1 MTDSTC
7 GETTPRLVP
16 QERKG
21 VELTIEGT
29 VQGVGFRP
37 FVYRLARRFKIGGSI
52 TNTGQGVVIKAEAVA
67 VDLDR
72 FLQALTEETPPLARI
87 TAITHRKL
95 PAVTDRKT
103 FTIDAS
109 TGDCATHAII
119 PADIALCDDCLQEL
133 LDPTDRRYRY
143 PFINC
148 TNCGPR
154 FTIVSSIPYDR
165 RHTSM
170 HSFPLC
176 GSCQAEYD
184 DPDNRRFHAQPNAC
198 PHCGPQISWHAANSK
213 KPGVH
218 DPQAIHGP
226 VSLTP
231 GVDNERPVI
240 ETIRAL
246 REGFI
251 VAIRGMG
258 GFHLVVNGGSEA
270 AVTRLRQRKNRRSKP
285 LAVMVPDLEAAGLI
299 CHLSPV
305 ASQTLTSPA
314 HPIVLLPIKATASL
328 AASLAPGLKELGVM
342 LPYTPLHHLLFATP
356 GCPQALVMTSGNRN
370 GEPLCTG
377 NAEALSRLGDIA
389 DFFLLHNRE
398 IVTRIDDSV
407 VRIMQGSPRVLRR
420 ARGYVPN
427 PIPLTQALPPLLV
440 CGSGLKNTFC
450 LVRDDMAFIS
460 QHIGDLFNLES
471 LAFFKESIYH
481 LQNMVQIQPQVIICD
496 LHPDYLSSRY
506 GQELGQSLDLPVI
519 TVQHHHAHAV
529 AVMAEHGLQDPVL
542 AIILD
547 GTGLGP
553 DGTIWGGEIL
563 EVDLTHFTRRGHLAP
578 LPLPGGDIAAEQPWR
593 MGLAA
598 LYHAFGEAG
607 LQPSHLPAALLEIAE
622 EKRSAVLA
630 MMQSGFNSPL
640 TSSCGRLFD
649 AVAALLGI
657 RLDSD
662 FEGQAAMEVEA
673 MALQWQGTE
682 KKEER
687 VQAMNGPVSPAP
699 VMEQARP
706 EEPEEDNGLFII
718 DSGPFIRRMLRDL
731 QAGKLIP
738 ELAMGFHCW
747 LIESFAITINR
758 LAATSGIR
766 TVVLSGGCL
775 QNRIIME
782 GLFQALEQDS
792 FQVFTGQEVPV
803 NDGGISLGQAV
814 IGGLRYVSGNTHAGH

>member
-1 MTDSTC
+1 
-7 GETTPRLVP
+7 
-16 QERKG
+16 
-21 VELTIEGT
+21 VELTIRGT

-37 FVYRLARRFKIGGSI
+37 FVYRLARRFKIGGTI
-52 TNTGQGVVIKAEAVA
+52 ANTGQGVVIQAEGLAA
-67 VDLDR
+67 DLDN
-72 FLQALTEETPPLARI
+72 FLQALTEEAPPLARI
-87 TAITHRKL
+87 SAISRRQIPT
-95 PAVTDRKT
+95 VTDRQT
-103 FTIDAS
+103 FTILES
-109 TGDCATHAII
+109 SSKHATQTMI

-133 LDPTDRRYRY
+133 LDPADRRYRY

-165 RHTSM
+165 PCTSM
-170 HSFPLC
+170 HSFPMC
-176 GSCQAEYD
+176 KSCQAEYD

-198 PHCGPQISWHAANSK
+198 PQCGPQISWHAAT
-213 KPGVH
+213 G
-218 DPQAIHGP
+218 
-226 VSLTP
+226 
-231 GVDNERPVI
+231 
-240 ETIRAL
+240 ETIDCHDIITETVKTL
-246 REGFI
+246 RDGRI

-258 GFHLVVNGGSEA
+258 GFHLVVDAGSEA
-270 AVTRLRQRKNRRSKP
+270 AVTRLRKRKQRRNKP
-285 LAVMVPDLEAAGLI
+285 LAIMVADLEAAGLI
-299 CHLSPV
+299 CNLSPA

-314 HPIVLLPIKATASL
+314 HPIVLLPGKETASL
-328 AASLAPGLKELGVM
+328 AVNLAPGMGEIGIM

-370 GEPLCTG
+370 GEPLCIG
-377 NAEALSRLGDIA
+377 NDEAVSRLGNIA

-398 IVTRIDDSV
+398 IVTRVDDSV
-407 VRIMQGSPRVLRR
+407 VRIMQGRPRVLRR

-427 PIPLTQALPPLLV
+427 PIPLTQSLPPLLA

-450 LVRDDMAFIS
+450 LVRDNMAFIS
-460 QHIGDLFNLES
+460 QHIGDLANLES

-481 LQNMVQIQPQVIICD
+481 FQELLETRPQLVVCD
-496 LHPDYLSSRY
+496 LHPDYLSSRH
-506 GQELGQSLDLPVI
+506 GQELGQALGLSMI
-519 TVQHHHAHAV
+519 FVQHHHAHAV
-529 AVMAEHGLQDPVL
+529 AVMAEHGLQDKVL

-563 EVDLTHFTRRGHLAP
+563 EVTRTDFTRRGCLAP
-578 LPLPGGDIAAEQPWR
+578 LPLPGGDAAAEQPWR

-598 LYHAFGEAG
+598 LYHTYGEAG
-607 LQPSHLPAALLEIAE
+607 LQPSRLPAALLGVAE

-649 AVAALLGI
+649 AIAALLGI

-673 MALQWQGTE
+673 IAQQWQ
-682 KKEER
+682 R
-687 VQAMNGPVSPAP
+687 PA
-699 VMEQARP
+699 EHKQRR
-706 EEPEEDNGLFII
+706 EEPVEDNGLFIM
-718 DSGPFIRRMLRDL
+718 DSRPFIRRMLRDL
-731 QAGKLIP
+731 QAGKSIP
-738 ELAMGFHCW
+738 ELAMGFHSW
-747 LIESFAITINR
+747 LIENFAITISR
-758 LAATSGIR
+758 LAVTSGIR

-782 GLFQALEQDS
+782 GLFQALEQDG

>member
-1 MTDSTC
+1 MTALSCLGT
-7 GETTPRLVP
+7 EPHSLP
-16 QERKG
+16 QERKR
-21 VELTIEGT
+21 VELTVQGT

-37 FVYRLARRFKIGGSI
+37 FVYRLAKDCKIGGTI
-52 TNTGQGVVIKAEAVA
+52 TNTGQGVVIQAEGLAD
-67 VDLDR
+67 DLDS
-72 FLQALTEETPPLARI
+72 FLKALTEDAPPLARI
-87 TAITHRKL
+87 SAISQRKIPTA
-95 PAVTDRKT
+95 ADRQA
-103 FTIDAS
+103 FTILESS
-109 TGDCATHAII
+109 TDHATQTMI
-119 PADIALCDDCLQEL
+119 PADIALCDACLQEL
-133 LDPTDRRYRY
+133 LDPADRRYRY

-165 RHTSM
+165 PCTSM
-170 HSFPLC
+170 HSFPMC
-176 GSCQAEYD
+176 RECQAEYD
-184 DPDNRRFHAQPNAC
+184 DPNNRRFHAQPNAC
-198 PHCGPQISWHAANSK
+198 PQCGPQISWHAST
-213 KPGVH
+213 GERLDCH
-218 DPQAIHGP
+218 DPQAMDGP
-226 VSLTP
+226 VSRVP
-231 GVDNERPVI
+231 GMAQERPVT
-240 ETIRAL
+240 ETVKAL
-246 REGFI
+246 RAGHI

-258 GFHLVVNGGSEA
+258 GFHLVVDAGSEP
-270 AVTRLRQRKNRRSKP
+270 AVALLRQRKQRRSKP
-285 LAVMVPDLEAAGLI
+285 LAIMVADLETAGRI
-299 CHLSPV
+299 CQLSPM
-305 ASQTLTSPA
+305 ASQTLTSPP
-314 HPIVLLPIKATASL
+314 HPIVLLPRKETTSL
-328 AASLAPGLKELGVM
+328 AANLAPGMGEIGIM

-370 GEPLCTG
+370 GEPLCIG
-377 NAEALSRLGDIA
+377 NDEAIARLGDIA

-398 IVTRIDDSV
+398 IVTRVDDSV
-407 VRIMQGSPRVLRR
+407 IRIMQGRPRVLRR

-427 PIPLTQALPPLLV
+427 PIPLIESLPPLLA

-450 LVRDDMAFIS
+450 LVRDNMAFIS

-481 LQNMVQIQPQVIICD
+481 FQELLESRPQLIVCD
-496 LHPDYLSSRY
+496 LHPDYLSSRH
-506 GQELGQSLDLPVI
+506 GQELEQDMGLPRLL
-519 TVQHHHAHAV
+519 VQHHHAHAV
-529 AVMAEHGLQDPVL
+529 AVMAEHGLQDKVL

-563 EVDLTHFTRRGHLAP
+563 EVTRTDFTRRGCLVP
-578 LPLPGGDIAAEQPWR
+578 LPLPGGDAAAEQPWR

-598 LYHAFGEAG
+598 LYHTFGEKG
-607 LQPSHLPAALLEIAE
+607 LEESQLTTALLGIAE

-673 MALQWQGTE
+673 IAQQWQRTE
-682 KKEER
+682 EHK
-687 VQAMNGPVSPAP
+687 Q
-699 VMEQARP
+699 RP
-706 EEPEEDNGLFII
+706 EEPVEANGLFII
-718 DSGPFIRRMLRDL
+718 DSSSFIQKMLRDL
-731 QAGKLIP
+731 QAGRSIP
-738 ELAMGFHCW
+738 ELAMGFHSW
-747 LIESFAITINR
+747 LIDSLTITINR

-766 TVVLSGGCL
+766 TIVLSGGCL

-782 GLFQALEQDS
+782 GLFQALEQDG

-814 IGGLRYVSGNTHAGH
+814 IGGLRYVSGNTYAGH

>member
-1 MTDSTC
+1 MTALSGLRT
-7 GETTPRLVP
+7 EPHSLA

-21 VELTIEGT
+21 VELTIQGT

-37 FVYRLARRFKIGGSI
+37 FVYRLARDFKISGTI
-52 TNTGQGVVIKAEAVA
+52 ANTGQGVVILAEGLAS
-67 VDLDR
+67 DLDN
-72 FLQALTEETPPLARI
+72 FLQALSEDAPPLARI
-87 TAITHRKL
+87 SSISQKRIPT
-95 PAVTDRKT
+95 TDRQAFAILKSSSEH
-103 FTIDAS
+103 AS
-109 TGDCATHAII
+109 QTMI
-119 PADIALCDDCLQEL
+119 PADIALCDDCRKEL

-165 RHTSM
+165 PGTSM
-170 HSFPLC
+170 HSFPMC
-176 GSCQAEYD
+176 RSCQAEYD

-198 PHCGPQISWHAANSK
+198 PQCGPQISWHDCTGKQLPND
-213 KPGVH
+213 
-218 DPQAIHGP
+218 DP
-226 VSLTP
+226 LTS
-231 GVDNERPVI
+231 
-240 ETIRAL
+240 TISTL
-246 REGFI
+246 CNGDI
-251 VAIRGMG
+251 VAIRGLG
-258 GFHLVVNGGSEA
+258 GFHLVVDAGSEA
-270 AVTRLRQRKNRRSKP
+270 AVALLRKRKQRRSRP
-285 LAVMVPDLEAAGLI
+285 LAIMVADLEAAGRI
-299 CHLSPV
+299 CALSPM
-305 ASQTLTSPA
+305 ASETLTSPA
-314 HPIVLLPIKATASL
+314 HPIVLLLRKETASL
-328 AASLAPGLKELGVM
+328 AANLAPGMGEIGIM

-377 NAEALSRLGDIA
+377 NEEAISRLGDIA

-407 VRIMQGSPRVLRR
+407 IRIMQGRPRVLRR

-427 PIPLTQALPPLLV
+427 PIPLTQSLPPLLA

-460 QHIGDLFNLES
+460 QHIGDLANMES

-481 LQNMVQIQPQVIICD
+481 FQELLETRPQLVVCD
-496 LHPDYLSSRY
+496 LHPDYLSSRH
-506 GQELGQSLDLPVI
+506 GQELERELGLARIL
-519 TVQHHHAHAV
+519 VQHHHAHAV
-529 AVMAEHGLQDPVL
+529 AVMAEHGLQDKVL

-563 EVDLTHFTRRGHLAP
+563 EVTRTDFLRRGCLAP
-578 LPLPGGDIAAEQPWR
+578 LPLPGGDAAAEQPWR

-598 LYHAFGEAG
+598 LYHSFGEEG
-607 LQPSHLPAALLEIAE
+607 LPPSRLPAALLGVTEG
-622 EKRSAVLA
+622 KRTAVLT
-630 MMQSGFNSPL
+630 MMQKGFNSPL

-673 MALQWQGTE
+673 FARQWQ
-682 KKEER
+682 
-687 VQAMNGPVSPAP
+687 
-699 VMEQARP
+699 RP
-706 EEPEEDNGLFII
+706 EEHRQRVEEPVQDNGLFII
-718 DSGPFIRRMLRDL
+718 DSSPFIRRMLRDL
-731 QAGKLIP
+731 QAGKSIA
-738 ELAMGFHCW
+738 ELAMAFHTW
-747 LIESFAITINR
+747 LIDSLVITIR
-758 LAATSGIR
+758 KLAVTSGIH

-782 GLFQALEQDS
+782 GLFQALEQDG
-792 FQVFTGQEVPV
+792 FQVFTGRQVPV

>member
-1 MTDSTC
+1 MTALSCLGT
-7 GETTPRLVP
+7 ESSFLP
-16 QERKG
+16 QEREG
-21 VELTIEGT
+21 VELTIRGT

-37 FVYRLARRFKIGGSI
+37 FVYRLARRFKIGGTI
-52 TNTGQGVVIKAEAVA
+52 ANTGQGVVIQAEGLPA
-67 VDLDR
+67 DLDS
-72 FLQALTEETPPLARI
+72 FLQALTQEAPPLARI
-87 TAITHRKL
+87 SAISRREIPT
-95 PAVTDRKT
+95 VTGRLT
-103 FTIDAS
+103 FTILES
-109 TGDCATHAII
+109 RSGCTTHAMI

-133 LDPTDRRYRY
+133 LNPADRRYRY

-154 FTIVSSIPYDR
+154 FTIVQSIPYDR
-165 RHTSM
+165 PFTSM
-170 HSFPLC
+170 HSFPMC
-176 GSCQAEYD
+176 KSCQAEYD

-198 PHCGPQISWHAANSK
+198 AQCGPQISWHTPTGEK
-213 KPGVH
+213 LDCH
-218 DPQAIHGP
+218 DP
-226 VSLTP
+226 VT
-231 GVDNERPVI
+231 
-240 ETIRAL
+240 ETIKAL

-258 GFHLVVNGGSEA
+258 GFHLVVDAGSEA
-270 AVTRLRQRKNRRSKP
+270 AVTRLRERKKRRSKP
-285 LAVMVPDLEAAGLI
+285 LAIMVADLEAISRI

-305 ASQTLTSPA
+305 ASQTLASPA
-314 HPIVLLPIKATASL
+314 HPIVLLPRKETVSL
-328 AASLAPGLKELGVM
+328 AATLAPGMGEIGIM

-377 NAEALSRLGDIA
+377 NAEALSRLVDIA

-407 VRIMQGSPRVLRR
+407 IRIMQGRPRLLRR
-420 ARGYVPN
+420 ARGYVPA
-427 PIPLTQALPPLLV
+427 PIPLRQSLPPLLA

-471 LAFFKESIYH
+471 LDFFKESIYH
-481 LQNMVQIQPQVIICD
+481 LQEILKIRPQVVVCD
-496 LHPDYLSSRY
+496 LHPDYLSSRH
-506 GQELGQSLDLPVI
+506 GQELGQALSLPMI
-519 TVQHHHAHAV
+519 FVQHHHAHAV
-529 AVMAEHGLQDPVL
+529 AVMAEHALQDTVL

-553 DGTIWGGEIL
+553 DGTVWGGEIL
-563 EVDLTHFTRRGHLAP
+563 EVGLTHFTRRGHLAP
-578 LPLPGGDIAAEQPWR
+578 LPLPGGDAAAEQPWR

-598 LYHAFGEAG
+598 LYHSLGEEG
-607 LQPSHLPAALLEIAE
+607 LQESHLPFSLQGIPE
-622 EKRSAVLA
+622 EKRMAVLG
-630 MMQSGFNSPL
+630 MMQNGFNTPL

-662 FEGQAAMEVEA
+662 FEGQAAMELEA
-673 MALQWQGTE
+673 IAQQWQKQKRTADAQVRPE
-682 KKEER
+682 
-687 VQAMNGPVSPAP
+687 GPVA
-699 VMEQARP
+699 
-706 EEPEEDNGLFII
+706 DNGLFIM
-718 DSGPFIRRMLRDL
+718 DSGPFIRKMLRDL
-731 QAGKLIP
+731 EAGKSIP
-738 ELAMGFHCW
+738 ELAMDFHRW
-747 LIESFAITINR
+747 LIASFAVTINR
-758 LAATSGIR
+758 LAAASTIR

-782 GLFQALEQDS
+782 GLFQALEQDG

-814 IGGLRYVSGNTHAGH
+814 IGGLRYVSGNTHAGY

>member
-7 GETTPRLVP
+7 CRTKPRPVP

-21 VELTIEGT
+21 IELTIQGT

-37 FVYRLARRFKIGGSI
+37 FVYRLARRLKISGTI
-52 TNTGQGVVIKAEAVA
+52 ANTGQGVIIQAQALTA
-67 VDLDR
+67 DLDN
-72 FLQALTEETPPLARI
+72 FLQALTDEAPPLARI
-87 TAITHRKL
+87 SSISQRIFPL
-95 PAVTDRKT
+95 VTDRQV
-103 FTIDAS
+103 FTILAS
-109 TGDCATHAII
+109 SSGHAGQTMI
-119 PADIALCDDCLQEL
+119 PADIALCDDCRQEL
-133 LDPTDRRYRY
+133 LDPADRRYRY

-165 RHTSM
+165 PRTSM
-170 HSFPLC
+170 GSFPMC
-176 GSCQAEYD
+176 GPCQAEYD
-184 DPDNRRFHAQPNAC
+184 NPDNRRFHAQPNAC
-198 PHCGPQISWHAANSK
+198 AHCGPQISWHAHNGEELSCY
-213 KPGVH
+213 
-218 DPQAIHGP
+218 DP
-226 VSLTP
+226 LT
-231 GVDNERPVI
+231 
-240 ETIRAL
+240 ETIKAL
-246 REGFI
+246 RDDSI

-258 GFHLVVNGGSEA
+258 GFHLVVDAGSEA
-270 AVTRLRQRKNRRSKP
+270 AVTLLRKRKQRRSKP
-285 LAVMVPDLEAAGLI
+285 LAIMVADLEAVSKI

-305 ASQTLTSPA
+305 ASETLTSPA
-314 HPIVLLPIKATASL
+314 HPIVLLPGKETASL
-328 AASLAPGLKELGVM
+328 AANLAPGMGEIGIM

-377 NAEALSRLGDIA
+377 NDEAVARLGDIA
-389 DFFLLHNRE
+389 DFYLLHNRE
-398 IVTRIDDSV
+398 IVTRLDDSV
-407 VRIMQGSPRVLRR
+407 VRIMQGCPRLLRR
-420 ARGYVPN
+420 ARGYVPT
-427 PIPLTQALPPLLV
+427 PIQLPNSLPPLIA

-460 QHIGDLFNLES
+460 QHIGDLANLES

-481 LQNMVQIQPQVIICD
+481 FQELLETRPQLVVCD
-496 LHPDYLSSRY
+496 LHPDYLSSRH
-506 GQELGQSLDLPVI
+506 GQELERELGLPRI
-519 TVQHHHAHAV
+519 LVQHHHAHAV
-529 AVMAEHGLQDPVL
+529 AVMAEHGLQDKVL

-563 EVDLTHFTRRGHLAP
+563 EVTRTDFTRRGCLAP
-578 LPLPGGDIAAEQPWR
+578 LPLPGGDAAAEQPWR

-598 LYHAFGEAG
+598 LYHSFGEEG
-607 LQPSHLPAALLEIAE
+607 LQPSRLPAALLGVAE
-622 EKRSAVLA
+622 EKRTAVLA
-630 MMQSGFNSPL
+630 MMENGFNSPL

-649 AVAALLGI
+649 AIAALLGI

-673 MALQWQGTE
+673 FALQWQ
-682 KKEER
+682 
-687 VQAMNGPVSPAP
+687 
-699 VMEQARP
+699 RP
-706 EEPEEDNGLFII
+706 EKHRQRVEGPMEENGLFII
-718 DSGPFIRRMLRDL
+718 DSSPFIRRMLRD
-731 QAGKLIP
+731 QKAGKSIA
-738 ELAMGFHCW
+738 ELAMGFHTW
-747 LIESFAITINR
+747 LIDSLVVTIR
-758 LAATSGIR
+758 KLAVTSGIR

-782 GLFQALEQDS
+782 GLFQALEQDG

>member
-1 MTDSTC
+1 MTALSCLGT
-7 GETTPRLVP
+7 EPHSLP

-21 VELTIEGT
+21 VELTIRGT

-37 FVYRLARRFKIGGSI
+37 FVYRLARRFKIGGTI
-52 TNTGQGVVIKAEAVA
+52 ANTGQGVVIQAEGLG
-67 VDLDR
+67 VDLDS
-72 FLQALTEETPPLARI
+72 FLQALTAEAPPLARI
-87 TAITHRKL
+87 FSISQKSI
-95 PAVTDRKT
+95 PAVPGRQA
-103 FTIDAS
+103 FTILES
-109 TGDCATHAII
+109 SSEHAHQTMI
-119 PADIALCDDCLQEL
+119 PADIALCADCLQEL
-133 LDPTDRRYRY
+133 LNPTDRRYRY

-165 RHTSM
+165 PSTSM
-170 HSFPLC
+170 RCFPMC

-198 PHCGPQISWHAANSK
+198 PQCGPQISWHAATGEK
-213 KPGVH
+213 LDCH
-218 DPQAIHGP
+218 DPI
-226 VSLTP
+226 T
-231 GVDNERPVI
+231 
-240 ETIRAL
+240 ETIQAL
-246 REGFI
+246 NDGHI

-258 GFHLVVNGGSEA
+258 GFHLVVDAGSES
-270 AVTRLRQRKNRRSKP
+270 AVALLRKRKQRRSKP
-285 LAVMVPDLEAAGLI
+285 LAIMVADLEAADLI

-305 ASQTLTSPA
+305 ASETLASPA
-314 HPIVLLPIKATASL
+314 HPIVLLSRKETASL
-328 AASLAPGLKELGVM
+328 AANLAPGMGEIGII

-377 NAEALSRLGDIA
+377 NEEAVSRLGDIA

-407 VRIMQGSPRVLRR
+407 IRIMQGRPRVLRR

-427 PIPLTQALPPLLV
+427 PIPLPNSLPPLLA

-460 QHIGDLFNLES
+460 QHIGDLANLES
-471 LAFFKESIYH
+471 LDFFKKSIYH
-481 LQNMVQIQPQVIICD
+481 LQEILKIRPQMVVCD
-496 LHPDYLSSRY
+496 LHPDYLSSRH
-506 GQELGQSLDLPVI
+506 GQELGQALPMI
-519 TVQHHHAHAV
+519 FVQHHHAHAV
-529 AVMAEHGLQDPVL
+529 TVMAEHGLQDTVL

-563 EVDLTHFTRRGHLAP
+563 EVTRTDFTRRGCLAP
-578 LPLPGGDIAAEQPWR
+578 LPLPGGDAAAEQPWR

-598 LYHAFGEAG
+598 LYHTFGEAG
-607 LQPSHLPAALLEIAE
+607 LQPSRLPAALLDVAE

-630 MMQSGFNSPL
+630 MMQRGFNSQL

-649 AVAALLGI
+649 AIAALLSI

-662 FEGQAAMEVEA
+662 FEGQAAMELEA
-673 MALQWQGTE
+673 IAQQWQRPTVYKQRADE
-682 KKEER
+682 
-687 VQAMNGPVSPAP
+687 PVA
-699 VMEQARP
+699 
-706 EEPEEDNGLFII
+706 DNGLFIM

-731 QAGKLIP
+731 QAGKSIP
-738 ELAMGFHCW
+738 ELAMGFHTW
-747 LIESFAITINR
+747 LISSLVITINR
-758 LAATSGIR
+758 IAATSNIR

-782 GLFQALEQDS
+782 GLFQALEEDG
-792 FQVFTGQEVPV
+792 FQVFTGQDIPV

>member
-1 MTDSTC
+1 MTALSCLGT
-7 GETTPRLVP
+7 EPHSLP

-21 VELTIEGT
+21 VELTVQGT

-37 FVYRLARRFKIGGSI
+37 FVYRLARDFNIGGTI
-52 TNTGQGVVIKAEAVA
+52 ANTGQGVVIQAVGLSA
-67 VDLDR
+67 DLDR
-72 FLQALTEETPPLARI
+72 FLQALTEQAPPLARI
-87 TAITHRKL
+87 SSISQRKIPAIAGRQ
-95 PAVTDRKT
+95 T
-103 FTIDAS
+103 FTILES
-109 TGDCATHAII
+109 SSEHATQTII

-133 LDPTDRRYRY
+133 LNPADRRYRY

-165 RHTSM
+165 PGTSM
-170 HSFPLC
+170 HSFPMC
-176 GSCQAEYD
+176 RSCQAEYD

-198 PHCGPQISWHAANSK
+198 AQCGPQISWHASTGEQL
-213 KPGVH
+213 PCH
-218 DPQAIHGP
+218 DPI
-226 VSLTP
+226 T
-231 GVDNERPVI
+231 
-240 ETIRAL
+240 ETIQAL
-246 REGFI
+246 RDGSI

-258 GFHLVVNGGSEA
+258 GFHLVVDAGSEPA
-270 AVTRLRQRKNRRSKP
+270 MALLRKRKQRRSKP
-285 LAVMVPDLEAAGLI
+285 LAIMVADLEAAGLI
-299 CHLSPV
+299 CQLSPV
-305 ASQTLTSPA
+305 AIKALTSPA
-314 HPIVLLPIKATASL
+314 HPIVLLPRKETTSF
-328 AASLAPGLKELGVM
+328 AANLAPGMGEIGIM

-356 GCPQALVMTSGNRN
+356 GCPPALVMTSGNRN
-370 GEPLCTG
+370 GEPLCIG
-377 NAEALSRLGDIA
+377 NAEAVSRLGHIA

-407 VRIMQGSPRVLRR
+407 IRIMQGRPRVLRR

-427 PIPLTQALPPLLV
+427 PIPLSESLPPLLA

-450 LVRDDMAFIS
+450 LVRNNMAFIS
-460 QHIGDLFNLES
+460 QHIGDLANLES
-471 LAFFKESIYH
+471 LAFYKESIYH
-481 LQNMVQIQPQVIICD
+481 FQELLETRPQLVICD
-496 LHPDYLSSRY
+496 LHPDYLSSRH
-506 GQELGQSLDLPVI
+506 GQELEWDLGLPRLH
-519 TVQHHHAHAV
+519 VQHHHAHAV
-529 AVMAEHGLQDPVL
+529 AVMTEHGLEGKAL

-563 EVDLTHFTRRGHLAP
+563 EVTRTDFTRRGCLAP
-578 LPLPGGDIAAEQPWR
+578 LPLPGGDAAAEQPWR

-598 LYHAFGEAG
+598 LYHTFGEAG
-607 LQPSHLPAALLEIAE
+607 LQPSRLPAALLDVAE

-630 MMQSGFNSPL
+630 MMQNGFNSPL

-673 MALQWQGTE
+673 IARQWQRPTE
-682 KKEER
+682 YKQRANEPVEE
-687 VQAMNGPVSPAP
+687 NGF
-699 VMEQARP
+699 
-706 EEPEEDNGLFII
+706 FII
-718 DSGPFIRRMLRDL
+718 DSSPFIERMLRDL
-731 QAGKLIP
+731 QAGKSIP
-738 ELAMGFHCW
+738 ELAMNFHFW
-747 LIESFAITINR
+747 LIDSLTITINR
-758 LAATSGIR
+758 LAATSTIR

-782 GLFQALEQDS
+782 GLFQALEQDG

>member
-1 MTDSTC
+1 MTTLSC
-7 GETTPRLVP
+7 LETEPNSLS

-21 VELTIEGT
+21 VELTVKGT

-37 FVYRLARRFKIGGSI
+37 FVYRLARDFKIGGTI
-52 TNTGQGVVIKAEAVA
+52 ANTSQGVVIQAEGLT
-67 VDLDR
+67 VDLDN
-72 FLQALTEETPPLARI
+72 FLQALSEEAPPLARI
-87 TAITHRKL
+87 SSISQKRL
-95 PAVTDRKT
+95 PITDRQA
-103 FTIDAS
+103 FTILKS
-109 TGDCATHAII
+109 SSEHNTTKTII
-119 PADIALCDDCLQEL
+119 PADIALCDDCRKEL
-133 LDPTDRRYRY
+133 LDPADRRYRY

-165 RHTSM
+165 LGTSM
-170 HSFPLC
+170 HSFPMC
-176 GSCQAEYD
+176 RNCQAEYD

-198 PHCGPQISWHAANSK
+198 PECGPHISWHASTGEQL
-213 KPGVH
+213 PCH
-218 DPQAIHGP
+218 DPI
-226 VSLTP
+226 T
-231 GVDNERPVI
+231 
-240 ETIRAL
+240 ETIQGL
-246 REGFI
+246 NDGSI

-258 GFHLVVNGGSEA
+258 GFHLVVDAGSEP
-270 AVTRLRQRKNRRSKP
+270 AVALLRKRKQRQSKP
-285 LAVMVPDLEAAGLI
+285 LAIMVADLEAAGLI
-299 CHLSPV
+299 CHLSAV
-305 ASQTLTSPA
+305 ASQTLASPA
-314 HPIVLLPIKATASL
+314 HPIVLVPRKETVSL
-328 AASLAPGLKELGVM
+328 AVNLAPGMGEIGIM

-377 NAEALSRLGDIA
+377 NKEAVSRLGDIA

-407 VRIMQGSPRVLRR
+407 IRIMQGRPRLLRR

-427 PIPLTQALPPLLV
+427 PIPLTQSLPPLLA

-460 QHIGDLFNLES
+460 QHIGDLANMES
-471 LAFFKESIYH
+471 LAFFQESIYH
-481 LQNMVQIQPQVIICD
+481 LQELLETRPQLVVCD
-496 LHPDYLSSRY
+496 LHPDYLSSRH
-506 GQELGQSLDLPVI
+506 GQELAWELGIPRLL
-519 TVQHHHAHAV
+519 VQHHHAHAV
-529 AVMAEHGLQDPVL
+529 AVMAEHGLKDSVL

-563 EVDLTHFTRRGHLAP
+563 EVTRTDFIRRGYLAP
-578 LPLPGGDIAAEQPWR
+578 LPLPGGDAAAEQPWR

-598 LYHAFGEAG
+598 LYHSFGEEG
-607 LQPSHLPAALLEIAE
+607 LKESRLPTALLGVAE
-622 EKRSAVLA
+622 EKRTAVLA
-630 MMQSGFNSPL
+630 MIQSGFNSPL
-640 TSSCGRLFD
+640 TSSGGRLFD
-649 AVAALLGI
+649 AIAALLGI

-673 MALQWQGTE
+673 IARQW
-682 KKEER
+682 
-687 VQAMNGPVSPAP
+687 P
-699 VMEQARP
+699 RP
-706 EEPEEDNGLFII
+706 EEHRERLEEPVEENGLFII
-718 DSGPFIRRMLRDL
+718 DSGLFIRRMLHDL
-731 QAGKLIP
+731 EAGKSIA
-738 ELAMGFHCW
+738 ELAMGFHSW
-747 LIESFAITINR
+747 LIDSLVVTIR
-758 LAATSGIR
+758 ELAVSSGIR

-782 GLFQALEQDS
+782 GLFQALEQDD

>member
-1 MTDSTC
+1 MTALSCLGT
-7 GETTPRLVP
+7 EPHSLP

-21 VELTIEGT
+21 VELTVQGT

-37 FVYRLARRFKIGGSI
+37 FVYRLARQCKISGTI
-52 TNTGQGVVIKAEAVA
+52 ANTGQGVVILAEGLTT
-67 VDLDR
+67 DLDN
-72 FLQALTEETPPLARI
+72 FLQALTQDAPPLARI
-87 TAITHRKL
+87 STISKQKI
-95 PAVTDRKT
+95 PAGTEKS
-103 FTIDAS
+103 FTILAS
-109 TGDCATHAII
+109 NSEHTSQTMI
-119 PADIALCDDCLQEL
+119 PADIALCDDCRKEL

-165 RHTSM
+165 PGTSM
-170 HSFPLC
+170 HSFPMC
-176 GSCQAEYD
+176 RNCQAEYD
-184 DPDNRRFHAQPNAC
+184 NPDNRRFHAQPNAC
-198 PHCGPQISWHAANSK
+198 PQCGPQISWHDCSGKQLPND
-213 KPGVH
+213 
-218 DPQAIHGP
+218 DPVTA
-226 VSLTP
+226 
-231 GVDNERPVI
+231 
-240 ETIRAL
+240 TISAL
-246 REGFI
+246 CNGDI
-251 VAIRGMG
+251 VAIRGLG
-258 GFHLVVNGGSEA
+258 GFHLVVDAGSEA
-270 AVTRLRQRKNRRSKP
+270 AVALLRKRKQRRSKP
-285 LAVMVPDLEAAGLI
+285 LAIMVADLEAADRI

-305 ASQTLTSPA
+305 ASQTLTNFA
-314 HPIVLLPIKATASL
+314 HPIVLLPRKETAAL
-328 AASLAPGLKELGVM
+328 AANLAPGMGEIGIM

-377 NAEALSRLGDIA
+377 NDEAIARLGDIA

-407 VRIMQGSPRVLRR
+407 VRIMQGHPRLLRR
-420 ARGYVPN
+420 ARGYVPT
-427 PIPLTQALPPLLV
+427 PIPLTQSMPPLLA

-450 LVRDDMAFIS
+450 LVRDNMAFIS
-460 QHIGDLFNLES
+460 QHIGDLANVES

-481 LQNMVQIQPQVIICD
+481 FQELLETRPQLVVCD
-496 LHPDYLSSRY
+496 LHPDYLSSRH
-506 GQELGQSLDLPVI
+506 GQELERELGLPRVL
-519 TVQHHHAHAV
+519 VQHHHAHAV
-529 AVMAEHGLQDPVL
+529 AVMAEHGLQDKVL

-563 EVDLTHFTRRGHLAP
+563 EVTRTDFIRRSCLAP
-578 LPLPGGDIAAEQPWR
+578 LPLPGGDAAAEQPWR

-598 LYHAFGEAG
+598 LYHCFGEEG
-607 LQPSHLPAALLEIAE
+607 LQPSRLPAALLGIAE
-622 EKRSAVLA
+622 ERRTAVLT
-630 MMQSGFNSPL
+630 MMQNGFNSPL

-649 AVAALLGI
+649 AIAVLLGI

-673 MALQWQGTE
+673 FARQWQ
-682 KKEER
+682 
-687 VQAMNGPVSPAP
+687 
-699 VMEQARP
+699 RP
-706 EEPEEDNGLFII
+706 EEHRQRVEEPVAENGLFII
-718 DSGPFIRRMLRDL
+718 DSSPFIRRMLCDL
-731 QAGKLIP
+731 EAGKSIP
-738 ELAMGFHCW
+738 ELAMGFHTW
-747 LIESFAITINR
+747 LLDSLVVTIR
-758 LAATSGIR
+758 KLAVTSGIR

>member
-1 MTDSTC
+1 MTALSCLGT
-7 GETTPRLVP
+7 EPHSLP
-16 QERKG
+16 QEKKG
-21 VELTIEGT
+21 VELTIQGT

-37 FVYRLARRFKIGGSI
+37 FVYRLARNFKIGGTI
-52 TNTGQGVVIKAEAVA
+52 ANTGQGVVIQAEGLAA
-67 VDLDR
+67 DLDS
-72 FLQALTEETPPLARI
+72 FLQALTEEAPPLARI
-87 TAITHRKL
+87 SSISQKRL
-95 PAVTDRKT
+95 PAVTDRQT
-103 FTIDAS
+103 FTILES
-109 TGDCATHAII
+109 SSKHATQTMI

-133 LDPTDRRYRY
+133 LDPADRRYRY

-165 RHTSM
+165 PCTSM
-170 HSFPLC
+170 HSFPMC
-176 GSCQAEYD
+176 KSCQAEYD

-198 PHCGPQISWHAANSK
+198 PQCGPQISWHAASGEQL
-213 KPGVH
+213 PCY
-218 DPQAIHGP
+218 DPI
-226 VSLTP
+226 T
-231 GVDNERPVI
+231 
-240 ETIRAL
+240 ETIQAL
-246 REGFI
+246 NDGRI

-258 GFHLVVNGGSEA
+258 GFHLVVDAGSES
-270 AVTRLRQRKNRRSKP
+270 AVALLRKRKQRRSKP
-285 LAVMVPDLEAAGLI
+285 LAIMVADLEAAALI

-305 ASQTLTSPA
+305 ASQALTSLA
-314 HPIVLLPIKATASL
+314 HPIVLLSRKETASL
-328 AASLAPGLKELGVM
+328 AANLAPGMGEIGIM
-342 LPYTPLHHLLFATP
+342 LPYTPLHHLLFATS

-377 NAEALSRLGDIA
+377 NDEAVSRLGDIT

-407 VRIMQGSPRVLRR
+407 IRIMQGRPRVLRR

-427 PIPLTQALPPLLV
+427 PIPLTQSLPPLIA

-450 LVRDDMAFIS
+450 LVRDNMAFIS
-460 QHIGDLFNLES
+460 QHIGDLANMES

-481 LQNMVQIQPQVIICD
+481 FQELLETRPQLVVCD
-496 LHPDYLSSRY
+496 LHPDYLSSRH
-506 GQELGQSLDLPVI
+506 GLELERTLGLPRVL
-519 TVQHHHAHAV
+519 VQHHHAHAV
-529 AVMAEHGLQDPVL
+529 AVMAEHGLQGKAL

-563 EVDLTHFTRRGHLAP
+563 EVTRTDFIRRGCLAP
-578 LPLPGGDIAAEQPWR
+578 LPLPGGDAAAEQPWR

-598 LYHAFGEAG
+598 LYHTYGKKG
-607 LQPSHLPAALLEIAE
+607 LEESQLPAALLDIAE
-622 EKRSAVLA
+622 EKRSAVLT

-662 FEGQAAMEVEA
+662 FEGQAAMELEA
-673 MALQWQGTE
+673 ITRQWQGTE
-682 KKEER
+682 EHR
-687 VQAMNGPVSPAP
+687 QRA
-699 VMEQARP
+699 
-706 EEPEEDNGLFII
+706 EEPVEENGLFII
-718 DSGPFIRRMLRDL
+718 DSSPFIRRMLRDL
-731 QAGKLIP
+731 EAGKSIP
-738 ELAMGFHCW
+738 ELAMGFHSW

-782 GLFQALEQDS
+782 GLFQALEQDG

>member
-1 MTDSTC
+1 M
-7 GETTPRLVP
+7 
-16 QERKG
+16 
-21 VELTIEGT
+21 
-29 VQGVGFRP
+29 
-37 FVYRLARRFKIGGSI
+37 
-52 TNTGQGVVIKAEAVA
+52 
-67 VDLDR
+67 
-72 FLQALTEETPPLARI
+72 
-87 TAITHRKL
+87 
-95 PAVTDRKT
+95 
-103 FTIDAS
+103 
-109 TGDCATHAII
+109 I

-133 LDPTDRRYRY
+133 LDPADRRYRY

-165 RHTSM
+165 PYTSM
-170 HSFPLC
+170 HSFPMC
-176 GSCQAEYD
+176 RECQAEYD
-184 DPDNRRFHAQPNAC
+184 NPDNRRFHAQPNAC
-198 PHCGPQISWHAANSK
+198 AQCGPKISWHASTGEQL
-213 KPGVH
+213 PCH
-218 DPQAIHGP
+218 DPI
-226 VSLTP
+226 T
-231 GVDNERPVI
+231 
-240 ETIRAL
+240 ETIKAL
-246 REGFI
+246 RAGHI

-258 GFHLVVNGGSEA
+258 GFHLVVDACSEP
-270 AVTRLRQRKNRRSKP
+270 AVALLRKRKQRKSKP
-285 LAVMVPDLEAAGLI
+285 LAIMVADLETAGLI

-305 ASQTLTSPA
+305 ASETLASPP
-314 HPIVLLPIKATASL
+314 HPIVLLPKKETAAL
-328 AASLAPGLKELGVM
+328 AANLAPGMGEIGIM

-377 NAEALSRLGDIA
+377 NDEAIARLGDIA

-398 IVTRIDDSV
+398 IVTRVDDSV
-407 VRIMQGSPRVLRR
+407 IRIMQGRPRLLRR

-427 PIPLTQALPPLLV
+427 PIPLTQALPPLLG

-450 LVRDDMAFIS
+450 LVRNDMAFIS
-460 QHIGDLFNLES
+460 QHIGDLANLES

-481 LQNMVQIQPQVIICD
+481 FQELLETRPQLVVCD
-496 LHPDYLSSRY
+496 LHPDYLSSRH
-506 GQELGQSLDLPVI
+506 GQELERELGISRVL
-519 TVQHHHAHAV
+519 VQHHHAHAV
-529 AVMAEHGLQDPVL
+529 AVMAEHGLQDTAL

-563 EVDLTHFTRRGHLAP
+563 EVTRTDFTRRGCLAP
-578 LPLPGGDIAAEQPWR
+578 LPLPGGDAAAEQPWR
-593 MGLAA
+593 MGIAA
-598 LYHAFGEAG
+598 LYHTFGEAG
-607 LQPSHLPAALLEIAE
+607 MLPSRLPAALLGIAE

-649 AVAALLGI
+649 AIAALLGI

-673 MALQWQGTE
+673 IAQQWQGPE
-682 KKEER
+682 GYKQR
-687 VQAMNGPVSPAP
+687 S
-699 VMEQARP
+699 
-706 EEPEEDNGLFII
+706 EEPGEKNGLFII
-718 DSGPFIRRMLRDL
+718 DSSSFIQRMLRD
-731 QAGKLIP
+731 QKAGKSIS
-738 ELAMGFHCW
+738 ELAIGFHRW
-747 LIESFAITINR
+747 LIDSLTITIR
-758 LAATSGIR
+758 KLAVTSGIR

-782 GLFQALEQDS
+782 GLFQALEQDG